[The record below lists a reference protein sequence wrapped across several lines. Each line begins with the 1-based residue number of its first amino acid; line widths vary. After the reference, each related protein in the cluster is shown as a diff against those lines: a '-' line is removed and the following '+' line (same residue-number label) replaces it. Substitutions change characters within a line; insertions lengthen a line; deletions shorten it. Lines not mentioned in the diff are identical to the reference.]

1 MTSSKQNQRE
11 HMRHLERIFWIDR
24 EIRQGKY
31 PNNRL
36 IAEHF
41 EISEKTAQRTMD
53 FLRDRIKFPLAYS
66 AEKRGWY
73 YSEPAWALP
82 AIELTEGDLVAIL
95 LTEKLSRQYRGTAMG
110 QQVEQAFSKVL
121 DAMTNTITIDLAAL
135 AEAHSFEAAATSE
148 LDAKLFAQ
156 LGRAVRERQQ
166 IRMQYFTAST
176 GELKWRT
183 VNPLHLRNHLG
194 DWYLIAWDHGRDKP
208 LDFHCGRI
216 RELQITEDDF
226 AWPIGFVLT
235 EYLDSGFGMIRG
247 QEPIAVE
254 LIFDEY
260 QSRWM
265 RERGKFHLTEE
276 REELP
281 DGRLRMRLTVTALDG
296 VRRFVMQYGRH
307 VQVLQPEAL
316 RLAIKEEI
324 AAMQNNYREGAK
336 YELH

>member
-1 MTSSKQNQRE
+1 MATSKSKHRE
-11 HMRHLERIFWIDR
+11 HARHLERIFWIDR
-24 EIRQGKY
+24 EIRLGKF
-31 PNNRL
+31 PNNRQ

-53 FLRDRIKFPLAYS
+53 FLRDRIKFPVAYS
-66 AEKRGWY
+66 AEQRGWY
-73 YSEPAWALP
+73 YTEPTWALP

-95 LTEKLSRQYRGTAMG
+95 LTEKLSRQYRGTAIG

-121 DAMTNTITIDLAAL
+121 DAMTNTISLDLAAL

-166 IRMQYFTAST
+166 VRMLYYTAMRN
-176 GELKWRT
+176 EEKWRT

-194 DWYLIAWDHGRDKP
+194 DWYLVAWDHGRDKP

-216 RELQITEDDF
+216 RELQVLEETF
-226 AWPIGFVLT
+226 AWPPEFDLKA
-235 EYLDSGFGMIRG
+235 YLDTGFGMIRG
-247 QEPIAVE
+247 QEPILVE

-265 RERGKFHLTEE
+265 RERGKFHPTED

-281 DGRLRMRLTVTALDG
+281 DGRLRMQMTVTALDG
-296 VRRFVMQYGRH
+296 VQRFVMQYGRH
-307 VQVLQPEAL
+307 VQVLQPEKL
-316 RLAIKEEI
+316 RAAIQAEI
-324 AAMQNNYREGAK
+324 AALQTIYAEGVK
-336 YELH
+336 Q